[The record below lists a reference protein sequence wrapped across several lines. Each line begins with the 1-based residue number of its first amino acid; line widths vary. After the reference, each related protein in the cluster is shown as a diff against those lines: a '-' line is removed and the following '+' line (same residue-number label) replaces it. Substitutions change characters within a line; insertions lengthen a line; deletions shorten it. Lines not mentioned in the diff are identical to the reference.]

1 MGYKIVEA
9 QAPVLGAGGHNY
21 WVLLDN
27 SGNRVGELHGFQ
39 TDANGEPATTGVGG
53 DLKVFTDRSMGY
65 NASTPQAVVFDGTQ
79 AEAMALW
86 GAATDCGDLINLKN
100 YDYNAFDSF
109 GGHNSN
115 SVASTLAACMGVTE
129 VNLGSFTPGM
139 GEVILSNS
147 EIEYVRQSYGFSD
160 ACVAIS
166 SFLPDGRTAGD
177 VRVGDTMQ
185 LADEKNLEP
194 AIGEVSYSQQKN
206 CPGFRITTDSGASLV
221 CSDTAPIPTPDGLVL
236 APDLLGKM
244 VAVRRDDASGTES
257 AWETVIEV
265 KSVGQIVVQHI
276 TVGNKCFWAGEMKN
290 VYILHH
296 NLKYAGDGGN
306 GEGNDWEDWP
316 FFSQVPGNTVETVQI
331 IGVPLDLVSI

>member
-27 SGNRVGELHGFQ
+27 SGNKVGELHGFQ
-39 TDANGEPATTGVGG
+39 IDSNGNPSTSGVGG
-53 DLKVFTDRSMGY
+53 TLKVFDNYTMGY
-65 NASTPQAVVFDGTQ
+65 SPSTTQAVVFDGTQ
-79 AEAMALW
+79 SEAMALW
-86 GAATDCGDLINLKN
+86 GAASDCGDLITLKK

-115 SVASTLAACMGVTE
+115 SAASTLAACMGVTE
-129 VNLGSFTPGM
+129 ANLGSFTPGK
-139 GEVILSNS
+139 GDVILSNS
-147 EIEYVRQSYGFSD
+147 EIENVRQDYGFSSG
-160 ACVAIS
+160 CVAIS

-185 LADEKNLEP
+185 LSDEENLEP

-206 CPGFRITTDSGASLV
+206 CPGFRITTDSGATLV

-244 VAVRRDDASGTES
+244 VAVRRDDSSGTKT

-265 KSVGQIVVQHI
+265 KSIGQIIVQHI
-276 TVGNKCFWAGEMKN
+276 TVGNKCFWAGEKKN

-296 NLKYAGDGGN
+296 NLKFVGDDGTG
-306 GEGNDWEDWP
+306 DWWDEWT
-316 FFSQVPGNTVETVQI
+316 FSSPAPGDTLESAQI
-331 IGVPLDLVSI
+331 IGVLPIPVSF